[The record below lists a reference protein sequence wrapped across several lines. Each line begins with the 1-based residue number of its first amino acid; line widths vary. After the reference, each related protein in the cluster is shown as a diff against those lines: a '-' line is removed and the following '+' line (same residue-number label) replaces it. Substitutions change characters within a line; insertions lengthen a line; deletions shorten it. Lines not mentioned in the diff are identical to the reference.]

1 MSDNLEEYDSQTNTG
16 TACSVSSITFNNG
29 EVLEVAKNDIII
41 FVGPNNAGKS
51 QSLRDIYSL
60 AESDKPTIVIK
71 SIDIVK
77 NNPHNL
83 KNLVEELSYSQ
94 NNGSYTDYRGY
105 GYSFNSHFIN
115 QFETNKH
122 LGQARGLFI
131 SFLDTENRLGICNPP
146 DAINEG
152 ESKQHPI
159 HYIISDSNYRVLI
172 SENFKKAFGKEL
184 IPNSLFGRQIPLCIG
199 DNVQLESSSFA
210 DAQEYLEAYKNIL
223 KEYDQVQRQGD
234 GIRSFTGVLLNL
246 IIKTYC
252 TYLIDEPES
261 FLHPPQAKI
270 MGHVLGSILGEEQQA
285 FIATHSQEMIKGL
298 LEVCPE
304 RIKIVRITRK
314 EKVNEFSILNNDQF
328 ELIWKDPLL
337 KYSDIMSSLFHES
350 VVLCESDSDCKLY
363 SIILSYVKSKTNSY
377 AQTLFIHCGGKQR
390 MPKVIRALKALNIK
404 LLIVPDL
411 DVLNDET
418 NIKNI
423 VESCGG
429 DWSKY
434 SIEYRKL
441 SSNLTTPKSFV
452 LRNEFKNSSENI
464 INTSTDKNLS
474 KKEIENL
481 QKLLKTET
489 KWSLVKK
496 GGKDSIPSG
505 DAYSAYEKIDSFLKN
520 EGIYLPPVGELENFI
535 KEVGGHGPEWVN
547 KVLETYP
554 DLNDRIYDKIKSF
567 ITDWSLD

>member
-1 MSDNLEEYDSQTNTG
+1 MSKNLEKQENRTEIETTCYI
-16 TACSVSSITFNNG
+16 SSITFNNE

-60 AESDKPTIVIK
+60 AESDKPTTVVK
-71 SIDIVK
+71 NIDIVK
-77 NNPHNL
+77 NNTNNF
-83 KNLVEELSYSQ
+83 KKLVEELAYSQ
-94 NNGSYTDYRGY
+94 NNGSYTDYHGY
-105 GYSFNSHFIN
+105 GYSFNSYFID
-115 QFETNKH
+115 QFETEKH

-152 ESKQHPI
+152 EPKQHPI
-159 HYIISDSNYRVLI
+159 HYIVSDPSYRILI

-184 IPNSLFGRQIPLCIG
+184 IPNPLFGRQIPLCIG
-199 DNVQLESSSFA
+199 DNVQLQSSSFS
-210 DAQEYLEAYKNIL
+210 DAQEYLEAYKSIL
-223 KEYDQVQRQGD
+223 NEYDQVQKQGD

-270 MGHVLGSILGEEQQA
+270 MGHVLGSVLGEQQQA
-285 FIATHSQEMIKGL
+285 FIATHSQEIIKGL

-314 EKVNEFSILNNDQF
+314 ENINEFSILNNDQF

-337 KYSDIMSSLFHES
+337 KYSEIMSSLFHES

-363 SIILSYVKSKTNSY
+363 SIILSHIKNKTNSY

-390 MPKVIRALKALNIK
+390 MPKVIKALKALNIN
-404 LLIVPDL
+404 LLIIPDI
-411 DVLNDET
+411 DVLNDED
-418 NIKNI
+418 NIKKI
-423 VESCGG
+423 VESCGD
-429 DWSKY
+429 DWGKY
-434 SIEYRKL
+434 KTEYKKL
-441 SSNLTTPKSFV
+441 SSNLTIPKSFII
-452 LRNEFKNSSENI
+452 RNEFKSASEEI
-464 INTSTDKNLS
+464 LKASQDKNLS
-474 KKEIENL
+474 KKEIEEL

-489 KWSLVKK
+489 KWNLVKK

-505 DAYSAYEKIDSFLKN
+505 DAYSAYENIDSFLKDIN
-520 EGIYLPPVGELENFI
+520 IYLPPVGELENFI

-554 DLNDRIYDKIKSF
+554 DLNDRVYEKITSF
-567 ITDWSLD
+567 IAGWVLD